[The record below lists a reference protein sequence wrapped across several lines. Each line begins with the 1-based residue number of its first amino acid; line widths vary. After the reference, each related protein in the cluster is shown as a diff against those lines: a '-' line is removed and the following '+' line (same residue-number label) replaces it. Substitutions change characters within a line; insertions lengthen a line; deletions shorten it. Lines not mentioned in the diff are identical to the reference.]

1 MEAKD
6 ALDKLIKKSRVH
18 FYKPIQI
25 AEILYHHRIS
35 NLNLDDLESYRNASK
50 RWRDEVSIRLVGRK
64 STSSQKY
71 QDNIFELN
79 AILPK
84 LISILGKIN
93 KKSNGIVET
102 YIYKSLEKKLEIV
115 HEVGKYILNTSPKTF
130 SLLELVALFKE
141 NPGLKRSIDKIYEI
155 SVYALF
161 STLVKALKAEVTLE
175 LGNID
180 KEIISDFGKFINTVL
195 GIDTNK
201 TKVTIPAA
209 LYRVGV
215 TNAADKGLDMW
226 TNFGPAVQVKHLTLT
241 SEIAEGISEEIYA
254 DKIIIVCL
262 DAEKETIKTILNQ
275 IGWSEKI
282 QGIITLN
289 DLDSWYKVCL
299 SEKYKDNLGRDLLN
313 YLINEFSLEFPSSEE
328 IKPFLKERGY
338 NNIVLTDEWTI
349 NDGHIF

>member
-1 MEAKD
+1 MEAKE

-25 AEILYHHRIS
+25 AEILYHHRIG
-35 NLNLDDLESYRNASK
+35 NLNLEDLESYRNVSK
-50 RWRDEVSIRLVGRK
+50 KWRDEVSIRLVGRK

-71 QDNIFELN
+71 QDNIFESN
-79 AILPK
+79 AVTPR
-84 LISILGKIN
+84 LITILGKIN
-93 KKSNGIVET
+93 KNNNGIIES
-102 YIYKSLEKKLEIV
+102 YIYKSLAKKLEIIY
-115 HEVGKYILNTSPKTF
+115 EVGRYISNTSSEKF
-130 SLLELVALFKE
+130 SLLELVKLFKD

-180 KEIISDFGKFINTVL
+180 KEIINDFGNFINTVL
-195 GIDTNK
+195 GIDKNR

-209 LYRVGV
+209 LYRVGI

-226 TNFGPAVQVKHLTLT
+226 SNFGPAVQVKHLTLT
-241 SEIAEGISEEIYA
+241 SEIAEGISEEICA

-262 DAEKETIKTILNQ
+262 DAEKETIKILLNQ

-282 QGIITLN
+282 QGIITLS
-289 DLDSWYKVCL
+289 DLNLWYKTCIK
-299 SEKYKDNLGRDLLN
+299 EKYKNTLGKDLIN
-313 YLINEFSLEFPSSEE
+313 YLINEFNLEFPSSEE

-338 NNIVLTDEWTI
+338 DKTILNNEWEI
-349 NDGHIF
+349 NNGQIL